1 MGTAGHARLGGGPTG
16 SHPGRRDGVVV
27 PASTGSLVCRA
38 ERGVGWEPPAPPPT
52 PEGVSAHGPVHGP
65 SVSAWVSHDSGDPS
79 FQRCRSQ
86 RRPSRGDTACDPTTH
101 PAAALGRRLGPG
113 TARGSL
119 STWPPPA
126 WRGNSYTPASPVDIF
141 FSSQVWTD
149 AKQELPSQCRQS
161 CPTRG
166 PASDAGVSWRSPRAA
181 GLSPAPRLST
191 VACVPSCPDV
201 GLSDTPRHGQWAAR
215 LLHSPSVDTG
225 QPPHLSCCV
234 LCLLPQGCWSAGQ
247 SIGSAGNPQH
257 CPPPHC

>member
-1 MGTAGHARLGGGPTG
+1 MLTVPWTNLSSGQMGTAGHARLGGGPTG

-126 WRGNSYTPASPVDIF
+126 WRGMLEVHREVRGEQASEEGRGRHGVELTDGEPQSTSTPSGPAEGPLLRCNS
-141 FSSQVWTD
+141 
-149 AKQELPSQCRQS
+149 LPS
-161 CPTRG
+161 PWFM
-166 PASDAGVSWRSPRAA
+166 GV
-181 GLSPAPRLST
+181 
-191 VACVPSCPDV
+191 
-201 GLSDTPRHGQWAAR
+201 
-215 LLHSPSVDTG
+215 
-225 QPPHLSCCV
+225 
-234 LCLLPQGCWSAGQ
+234 
-247 SIGSAGNPQH
+247 
-257 CPPPHC
+257 